1 MMERAL
7 HSGKIVQSTLRTLP
21 VEVLVYIFSFLST
34 CDIVRIRCVSKT
46 LRSVGEIPS
55 LWENF
60 MWPRYAPR
68 DDILLKSVLKMVGKH
83 IKRFHLAHHIAPAK
97 LQVMLKFC
105 KNVVHLSLPSFNYK
119 DVEKLEKIVHSM
131 GCVQIL
137 DFLVPVSIFL
147 KFKEDA
153 FIRQCFM
160 LSYNLKELSLHFE
173 QSTIWFS
180 ISMQKWFEEWANSN
194 YVPRKLNIIVDRTL
208 IMEDDPFMHSLQL
221 CVPILGNKTLQ
232 KSLESKDTAWVNIFF
247 KTLADFS
254 LTIPFIQL
262 QVTDSSVVLSSVRAS
277 KYGILGLDD
286 DALHLTEGSYRGK
299 KVHKA
304 LLTGTNNE
312 YIDTSVTSLSSATYF
327 DASYCKVLH
336 PGHLEQLSIA
346 CPNLQRLDLTRN
358 SDCLNNL
365 QGLRSL
371 ADNCKSLQ
379 GLSLR
384 EIHMHHSEHGCIQ
397 LWEILCTMHLTHLAI
412 EMCMINIY
420 GSRGGMLLAS
430 AARDC
435 NAGVKREKLIH
446 MFQRYS
452 SLQVLEV
459 GTQQAEQQLQ
469 TYESY
474 ACYIPSDNELLLLTN
489 FPSITYYMLC
499 SLPSNNCR
507 LTLKRIFG
515 QKYLRRLFLSKTVS
529 GKLSLSLEGHCS
541 SLQQLYIHSLDT
553 VPTETFIDAVCSH
566 GGLEHVI
573 LFFKSLTA
581 ESIEKMIE
589 HSFNLVTFR
598 VYLDSY
604 EALTSI
610 VTATIKT
617 RFSKRKLFNGGSF
630 DIQLSFANTEL
641 NKGTNLLSMWDSI
654 TTVT

>member
-1 MMERAL
+1 MMERP
-7 HSGKIVQSTLRTLP
+7 SGKIVQSTLGTLP

-55 LWENF
+55 LWEKF
-60 MWPRYAPR
+60 MWLRYAPR
-68 DDILLKSVLKMVGKH
+68 DDILLKSVLKTFGKH
-83 IKRFHLAHHIAPAK
+83 IKRFRFAHHIAPAK
-97 LQVMLKFC
+97 LQVLLKFC

-137 DFLVPVSIFL
+137 DILVPVSIFL

-153 FIRQCFM
+153 FIRQCFI

-173 QSTIWFS
+173 ECATTGFSFS
-180 ISMQKWFEEWANSN
+180 IQQWFEEWANSN
-194 YVPRKLNIIVDRTL
+194 YVPRKLNIIVDRTF
-208 IMEDDPFMHSLQL
+208 IMEDDPFMHSLQS

-232 KSLESKDTAWVNIFF
+232 RSLESKDTAWVNIYF

-277 KYGILGLDD
+277 NYGILGLDND
-286 DALHLTEGSYRGK
+286 TLHLTEGSYRGK

-312 YIDTSVTSLSSATYF
+312 YIDTSVTSLSSVTYF
-327 DASYCKVLH
+327 DASYCKVLY

-371 ADNCKSLQ
+371 ADNCKRLQ

-397 LWEILCTMHLTHLAI
+397 LWEILCTMHLTQLAI

-420 GSRGGMLLAS
+420 ESRGGMSLAS
-430 AARDC
+430 AARDS
-435 NAGVKREKLIH
+435 NAGAKHEKLTQ
-446 MFQRYS
+446 MFQGYS

-459 GTQQAEQQLQ
+459 GAQQDEHLQ
-469 TYESY
+469 TYES
-474 ACYIPSDNELLLLTN
+474 CYNPSDNELLLLTN
-489 FPSITYYMLC
+489 FPSITYYRLC
-499 SLPSNNCR
+499 KLPSNNCHH
-507 LTLKRIFG
+507 TLKRIFG
-515 QKYLRRLFLSKTVS
+515 QKYLRRLFLSKTIS

-541 SLQQLYIHSLDT
+541 NLQQLYIHSLDT
-553 VPTETFIDAVCSH
+553 VPTEIFIDAVCSH

-581 ESIEKMIE
+581 KSIEKIIE
-589 HSFNLVTFR
+589 HSFNLLTFR

-641 NKGTNLLSMWDSI
+641 NKGTDLLSMWDSV